1 MVSVT
6 TSSSTDCDFDPRS
19 GQIKDCNICLCC
31 FSAKHATLRR
41 TIKDCLTL
49 NEDNVSEL
57 GYMSIRE
64 LAL

>member
-1 MVSVT
+1 M
-6 TSSSTDCDFDPRS
+6 
-19 GQIKDCNICLCC
+19 CC

-41 TIKDCLTL
+41 TSKDCLTL